1 MNMLKKVICVVFVLF
16 VSGVFPL
23 AAEEFNQMAS
33 QTTGQEEKISVFDFK
48 ETPIVD
54 VSKVFTDLTG
64 KNVVVSKDIMK
75 LKITLFLKEVTPQD
89 ALKTMCKLYNLW
101 FSEEDNVIRIMTV
114 EEYGKELTVRRDEKT
129 VVYNLKYASCLAV
142 ADLLDNLF
150 GDRIEYVEPDE
161 VKSYG
166 HIGTEE
172 KTSSSRK
179 RRGQSGYGALMTR
192 YNSTYGRRGIEID
205 LGIEKELTS
214 QKIEELEKKAEEREL
229 EAIDILEARR
239 KQAIV
244 YLAVFPRNNSIVCR
258 SVDLRILR
266 DIGDFIK
273 EMDAP
278 TSQVLLEGKIL
289 EITLADDDESFFD
302 FAITPGAGKH
312 GIFSVPGYTSL
323 DSATFVYDFIDRQI
337 ETRLEL
343 FEESNRVKIIG
354 TPMLLCANNAPGE
367 FFIGEERPITVNYE
381 HEIREFQERTTEL
394 IRAVIELRDIGTK
407 LTVTPS
413 INEDRT
419 ITMRF
424 LAEVDT
430 VNVGGA
436 STSIVTEEGKVVSL
450 PIDTVNASRVEN
462 IIIAKDAST
471 LAIGGLIRESSREY
485 ERKVPLLGDIPIL
498 GLLFKRKGVTK
509 EKTETVFLIT
519 PHIMMAPGEAQ
530 GVSDRVLSEVSDHPY
545 IKEKQKRLL
554 QYDEEEKELKMIESP
569 RREKEDKSNP
579 GGLLKGEVL
588 VVEKKYNFAIINLG
602 EDDGLKAGDILPV
615 YFKGKFVG
623 DIKVVEFRQGMTV
636 VDTTKAPGVKEGY
649 KIITERN

>member
-1 MNMLKKVICVVFVLF
+1 MNILKRVICITLILIISGAAY
-16 VSGVFPL
+16 VS
-23 AAEEFNQMAS
+23 AEEFEQEVS
-33 QTTGQEEKISVFDFK
+33 QDTGRDERISIFDFK

-64 KNVVVSKDIMK
+64 KNIVVSKDIMK
-75 LKITLFLKEVTPQD
+75 LKITLFLKGVSPQD

-101 FSEEDNVIRIMTV
+101 FSEDDNVIRIMTV
-114 EEYGKELTVRRDEKT
+114 EEYGKELTVRRDEKI

-150 GDRIEYVEPDE
+150 GDRVEYVEPGE
-161 VKSYG
+161 IKSYG

-172 KTSSSRK
+172 KIGGSRGG
-179 RRGQSGYGALMTR
+179 RGKSGYGALTTR
-192 YNSTYGRRGIEID
+192 YDSTYGNRGIEID
-205 LGIEKELTS
+205 FGIEKGFTS
-214 QKIEELEKKAEEREL
+214 KKIEELEKKAEEREL
-229 EAIDILEARR
+229 EIIDILEARR

-244 YLAVFPRNNSIVCR
+244 YLAVFPRNNSITCR
-258 SVDLRILR
+258 SVDLRILN

-289 EITLADDDESFFD
+289 EITLTDDDESFFD
-302 FAITPGAGKH
+302 FKITPGKGKH
-312 GIFSVPGYTSL
+312 SIFSVPGYMSL
-323 DSATFVYDFIDRQI
+323 DSATFIYDFIDKQI

-343 FEESNRVKIIG
+343 LEENNRIKIIG

-367 FFIGEERPITVNYE
+367 FFIGEERPITINYE
-381 HEIREFQERTTEL
+381 HEIREFDERTTEL

-407 LTVTPS
+407 LTITPS

-436 STSIVTEEGKVVSL
+436 SMSIVTEQGKVVSL

-471 LAIGGLIRESSREY
+471 LAIGGLVRESTLEY

-498 GLLFKRKGVTK
+498 GLLFKSKGVKK

-530 GVSDRVLSEVSDHPY
+530 SVSDRVISEVSEHPY

-554 QYDEEEKELKMIESP
+554 RYDEEKKELKMIKSS
-569 RREKEDKSNP
+569 REIKDKSNP

-588 VVEKKYNFAIINLG
+588 IVEKKYNFAIINLG
-602 EDDGLKAGDILPV
+602 KDDGLKTGDILPV
-615 YFKGKFVG
+615 YYQGKFIG
-623 DIKVVEFRQGMTV
+623 DIEIVEFRQGMTV
-636 VDTTKAPGVKEGY
+636 VDITKAPNVKKGY
-649 KIITERN
+649 KIITKRN